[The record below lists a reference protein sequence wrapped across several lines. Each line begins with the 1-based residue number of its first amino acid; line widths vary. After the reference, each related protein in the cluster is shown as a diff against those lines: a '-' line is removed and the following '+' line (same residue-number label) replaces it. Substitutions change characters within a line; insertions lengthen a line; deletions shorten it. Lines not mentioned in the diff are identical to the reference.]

1 MVASILIIAF
11 SLVLFVYWFRY
22 TCLLI
27 LSAKTTKDYAGEVA
41 KANQLS
47 FPQVQDQLR
56 GQWAESKQYGPLHAS
71 LDRDFRLL
79 TYLLRHAAKF
89 QLGGY
94 SAEERML
101 MVDYRIMRTWYSL
114 AGNLWPLQAKYALS
128 EMSDIVGHFANAL
141 GERAISRT

>member
-1 MVASILIIAF
+1 MIASILIIAF

-47 FPQVQDQLR
+47 FPQVQNQLR
-56 GQWAESKQYGPLHAS
+56 GQLSEYGPLHAL
-71 LDRDFRLL
+71 LDRDFQLL

-89 QLGGY
+89 ELGGY

-101 MVDYRIMRTWYSL
+101 MVDYRIMKAWYSL
-114 AGNLWPLQAKYALS
+114 VGNLWPLQAKYALS

-141 GERAISRT
+141 GERAVSRT